1 MAAVRFDLVTI
12 FPGLCAGPLG
22 DGIVGRAIDRGLVDV
37 RVHDLRDYTTDRHR
51 SVDDVSYGGG
61 PGMVFKPE
69 PLFKAVDAMRAD
81 GTVDAVILTSPQGR
95 RFTQRE
101 AERLAGLT
109 RIVLLC
115 GRYEGVDD
123 RVRSGLAT
131 EELSIGDYVLSGG
144 ELAALVIV
152 DAVVRLVPGAVGDE
166 ASVEVDSVSR
176 GLLDYPQFTRPAE
189 FRGLRV
195 PDVLLSGHHADIRRW
210 RKRES
215 LARTLALRP
224 DLLPAAELD
233 DEEREIL
240 RALMDE
246 RGAEHGRD

>member
-1 MAAVRFDLVTI
+1 LADVRFDLVTI
-12 FPGLCAGPLG
+12 FPRLCDGPLG
-22 DGIVGRAIDRGLVDV
+22 EGIVRRAIDRGLVDV

-69 PLFKAVDAMRAD
+69 PLFRAVDAIKGGGD
-81 GTVDAVILTSPQGR
+81 VDAVILTSPQGR

-101 AERLAGLT
+101 AERLSRLQ
-109 RIVLLC
+109 RLVLLC

-123 RVRSGLAT
+123 RVRSALAT

-144 ELAALVIV
+144 ELPALVIV
-152 DAVVRLVPGAVGDE
+152 DAVVRLLPGAVGDE
-166 ASVEVDSVSR
+166 ASVDVDSFSR
-176 GLLDYPQFTRPAE
+176 GLLDFPHFTRPAE

-195 PDVLLSGHHADIRRW
+195 PDVLLSGNHADIRRW

-215 LARTLALRP
+215 LARTMALRP

-246 RGAEHGRD
+246 RGADDERD